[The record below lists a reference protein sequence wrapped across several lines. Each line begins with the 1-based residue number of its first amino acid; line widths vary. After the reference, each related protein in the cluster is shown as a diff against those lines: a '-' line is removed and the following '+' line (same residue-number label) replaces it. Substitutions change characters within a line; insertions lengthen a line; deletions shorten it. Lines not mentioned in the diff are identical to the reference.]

1 MKTVVS
7 IQEITELEIKPH
19 SEVDEWRRLVEEE
32 AAAKWR
38 DRSSWIT
45 VSCPCCL
52 EPAAHKAFARLG
64 VGYVECTACRTV
76 YARERPSEI
85 ELRSWYRDSAP
96 ARFWRERMMVASGD
110 VRHRKIVLPRAQW
123 VRDGIA
129 EYVPQATRLLDVSA
143 NGGSLVN
150 ALVEGAPE
158 LEAAVVGWTA
168 DLEATSAG
176 RVLVEPTPVDDWE
189 RHGPV
194 HLVTAID
201 AFDRAPDLPALVC
214 AARNSLVPGGVL
226 FATTPVAS
234 GFEIQ
239 SLWDQSPTILPP
251 DKLNIATVDGLLRL
265 FAGAGWEVLELSTPG
280 MFDVD
285 IVRHAIA
292 ESPDSAWP
300 RVLRVLVEGADA
312 EESRRL
318 TEYLQSRRLTS
329 FARLVARRVD

>member
-1 MKTVVS
+1 
-7 IQEITELEIKPH
+7 
-19 SEVDEWRRLVEEE
+19 
-32 AAAKWR
+32 
-38 DRSSWIT
+38 
-45 VSCPCCL
+45 
-52 EPAAHKAFARLG
+52 
-64 VGYVECTACRTV
+64 
-76 YARERPSEI
+76 
-85 ELRSWYRDSAP
+85 
-96 ARFWRERMMVASGD
+96 MVASGD